1 MPKLALYIGRLSA
14 LMLFLAVN
22 LTLFGQVGA
31 NGTITGLVTDPTGAV
46 VPDAKVVLTN
56 TRTGISKTVVS
67 GAEGYFTFTL
77 LLPNQYDITVEKAGF
92 KSLTRAGIH
101 LEVAQTARV
110 DLALQV
116 GQQAE
121 KVTVESQAPLL
132 NTENATIGST
142 VGEKTVKDLP
152 LNGRNFTQLATLS
165 PGVLNQAGSTLT
177 GGSILRANGG
187 RGSSTLFTIGG
198 ANVTDTHFDGTPLLP
213 PPDSIQEFSLQT
225 GNMSA
230 AYGEGGG
237 AVVNV
242 ELKSGTNRLHGSAY
256 EFLRNDKFAARNPFS
271 LTHDNLKQN
280 QFGFTLGGPIIKNRT
295 FFFGDYQGTRIRSS
309 SVGATPV
316 ATAAMQGGDFSALSK
331 PITDPETGHP
341 FPGNIIPQDRL
352 SPQAAYFLQYL
363 PVPNT
368 NHGTYVSSGPQKTD
382 VNQFDVRIDQ
392 LIRTGD
398 SLDTSYTF
406 LQSPITSPGPYPDMG
421 GQNVSLQS
429 MVANIR
435 EIHTF
440 RPNIL
445 NEFGL
450 SYVRM
455 GDVRMPQGLGTD
467 HVVAAGIEGFDQ
479 TSQTYPGFP
488 NLGIAGY
495 GGVLGGAPFPIFA
508 EENTYTLRDN
518 LTLVH
523 GAHTIG
529 IGADARVY
537 RARFF
542 NAFLSRGVFN
552 FTGTYTGNGFADFL
566 LGLPFSGS
574 RGFPRNRFGGREQS
588 QAFYVTDTW
597 KVTRNL
603 TVTAGLRY
611 ELIHPRLLDDHT
623 AASFNPYSDKLIVSS
638 DSGGKINLTTQ
649 QVSAIAYPTF
659 ADIIVPSVKAGLP
672 SNGSMFFLNK
682 HDFAPRLGLAWQVG
696 GGFVVRAGYGIFYTL
711 EEGNRRNSLQIINP
725 PFIADES
732 AIFNT
737 TPNPTT
743 TLANMFA
750 PITPGSYNLGP
761 VSFAQ
766 LNPHNPNPYVQQR
779 NFSVEKVLMGGIAL
793 QVAYVGNEGTHLAF
807 SAPLNQPP
815 PGPGPIQARRPF
827 DQRFGQGG
835 YADNIQTSSYNSLQA
850 TARTRN
856 WHGLTLLSAYAWS
869 KSIDLVSET
878 GVEPQLLSVQDPNNI
893 AAERGSSNYDLR
905 HRFTTSVIYDLPFF
919 KGRNGW
925 LGQTLGGWETANI
938 ITLQSGLPFTPSIST
953 DPANTGSSMR
963 PNRIGSG
970 KLSNPSINHWFDV
983 SAFSVPALYTY
994 GDSRRNILTGPPLKN
1009 WDFSLLKNF
1018 SLNTIRDGAFLQFRA
1033 EFFNFTNT
1041 PAWGNPVTNIQS
1053 PSAGKILSAGTPRQI
1068 QFALKLIF

>member
-1 MPKLALYIGRLSA
+1 MPKFALNVGCLSV
-14 LMLFLAVN
+14 LMLFLMGSFR
-22 LTLFGQVGA
+22 LFGQVGA
-31 NGTITGLVTDPTGAV
+31 SGTITGLVTDSTGAV
-46 VPDAKVVLTN
+46 IPGAKVVLMN
-56 TRTGISKTVVS
+56 TTTGISRGAVS
-67 GAEGYFTFTL
+67 GDKGYFTFTL
-77 LLPNQYDITVEKAGF
+77 LSPSQYAITVEKVGF
-92 KSLTRAGIH
+92 RSLTRTGIK

-110 DLALQV
+110 DLILQL
-116 GQQAE
+116 GQQSE

-132 NTENATIGST
+132 NTENATVGST

-165 PGVLNQAGSTLT
+165 PGVLYQAGSTLT
-177 GGSILRANGG
+177 GGSVLRANGG

-213 PPDSIQEFSLQT
+213 PPDSIQEFNLQT
-225 GNMSA
+225 SNMSA

-242 ELKSGTNRLHGSAY
+242 ELKSGTNLLHGSAY
-256 EFLRNDKFAARNPFS
+256 EFLRNDKFAARNFFS
-271 LTHDNLKQN
+271 LVPDNLKQN
-280 QFGFTLGGPIIKNRT
+280 QFGVTLGGPVIKNRT

-316 ATAAMQGGDFSALSK
+316 ATAAMQGGNFSALGT
-331 PITDPETGHP
+331 PIIDPQTGLP
-341 FPGNIIPQDRL
+341 FPGNIIPTDRL
-352 SPQAAYFLQYL
+352 SPQATYFLPYI
-363 PVPNT
+363 PVPNASD
-368 NHGTYVSSGPQKTD
+368 GTYVSSGPQKTD
-382 VNQFDVRIDQ
+382 VNQFDVRVDHT
-392 LIRTGD
+392 IRTGD
-398 SLDTSYTF
+398 TLDASYTF
-406 LQSPITSPGPYPDMG
+406 LQSPISSPGPYPNMG
-421 GQNVSLQS
+421 GQNVALQS
-429 MVANIR
+429 MVANVR
-435 EIHTF
+435 EIYTF
-440 RPNIL
+440 RPNIV

-455 GDVRMPQGLGTD
+455 GDFRTPQGLGAD

-479 TSQTYPGFP
+479 TSHSYPGFP
-488 NLGIAGY
+488 DLGIAGY
-495 GGVLGGAPFPIFA
+495 GGVIGGAPFPIFA
-508 EENTYTLRDN
+508 KENTYTLRDN

-523 GAHTIG
+523 GAHNIG
-529 IGADARVY
+529 IGGDARVY

-574 RGFPRNRFGGREQS
+574 RGFPRNRFGGREQN

-603 TVTAGLRY
+603 TVSAGLRY
-611 ELIHPRLLDDHT
+611 ELIHPRLLDNHT
-623 AASFNPYSDKLIVSS
+623 AASFDPFSDKLIVSS
-638 DSGGKINLTTQ
+638 DSGGNINLTTQ
-649 QVSAIAYPTF
+649 QVSSIVYPTF
-659 ADIIVPSVKAGLP
+659 VDIIVPSVKAGLP

-682 HDFAPRLGLAWQVG
+682 HDFAPRLGVAWQIG
-696 GGFVVRAGYGIFYTL
+696 SGFVLRTGYGMFYTL

-737 TPNPTT
+737 TPAPTT

-766 LNPHNPNPYVQQR
+766 LNPHNPNPYVQQW
-779 NFSVEKVLMGGIAL
+779 NFTVEKILASGINL
-793 QVAYVGNEGTHLAF
+793 QVGYVGNEGTHLAF
-807 SAPLNQPP
+807 SIPLNQPT

-827 DQRFGQGG
+827 DQRFSQGG
-835 YADNIQTSSYNSLQA
+835 YDDNIQTSSYNSLQA

-869 KSIDLVSET
+869 KSIDLVSEH
-878 GVEPQLLSVQDPNNI
+878 GGEPQLLTVQDPNNI
-893 AAERGSSNYDLR
+893 AAERGSSDYDLR
-905 HRFTTSVIYDLPFF
+905 HRFTASVIYDLPFLR
-919 KGRNGW
+919 GRNGW
-925 LGQTLGGWETANI
+925 VGQTLGGWETANI

-953 DPANTGSSMR
+953 DPANTGSSKR

-970 KLSNPSINHWFDV
+970 KLSNPSIDHWFDV
-983 SAFSVPALYTY
+983 AAFSVPAPYTY
-994 GDSRRNILTGPPLKN
+994 GDSRRNILTGPSFKN
-1009 WDFSLLKNF
+1009 WDFALLKNF
-1018 SLNTIRDGAFLQFRA
+1018 GLNTIRDGALLQFRA

-1041 PAWGNPVTNIQS
+1041 PPWGNPVTNIQS

-1068 QFALKLIF
+1068 QFALKLMF